1 MGSVLLSA
9 PGLFNYIQS
18 LTVEHS
24 HNLRYALTDV
34 VQSAVQENPANIVI
48 DYIDMIYP
56 S

>member
-1 MGSVLLSA
+1 M
-9 PGLFNYIQS
+9 
-18 LTVEHS
+18 LTIFTS
-24 HNLRYALTDV
+24 PDV

>member
-1 MGSVLLSA
+1 MTIGA
-9 PGLFNYIQS
+9 IYKERWEIEIFFK
-18 LTVEHS
+18 T
-24 HNLRYALTDV
+24 LRQTLTDV